1 MKAPR
6 YAVIPAELLFDMP
19 DLPDHLFRTYVV
31 MLGLAWCHEYAYC
44 NESLEELADILS
56 SAENPLSA
64 EAVAK
69 RLRQL
74 AELGLIERRRVGRNR
89 WRTYLIVNYSTN
101 QSVSQPKQSANQ
113 PARSEPREA
122 VTLTGGKGQKSV
134 TLTRGKGQEP
144 VTLTGSKG
152 QEPVTLTG
160 GKGQNNNN
168 NIVVDVDDS
177 DSQSTQNQQQQQ
189 QQHNIAHS
197 RRLLI
202 DYGVHEPTASDLAAL
217 EWVTP
222 DVIRAWTAAIDRMQN
237 VRNRPGVLVTR
248 LGKGAPPP
256 PPPEPARD
264 RYLSGK
270 YADLIQR

>member
-1 MKAPR
+1 MKAPK

-44 NESLEELADILS
+44 NESLEELAEILS
-56 SAENPLSA
+56 SAENRLSE

-101 QSVSQPKQSANQ
+101 QSVSQPNQS
-113 PARSEPREA
+113 ARSERREN
-122 VTLTGGKGQKSV
+122 V
-134 TLTRGKGQEP
+134 TLTRGKGQK
-144 VTLTGSKG
+144 S
-152 QEPVTLTG
+152 VTLTG

-168 NIVVDVDDS
+168 NNNIVVDDDS
-177 DSQSTQNQQQQQ
+177 DSASTQNQKQQQQ
-189 QQHNIAHS
+189 YIAES
-197 RRLLI
+197 RLLLTE
-202 DYGVHEPTASDLAAL
+202 YGVHEPTASDLAAL

-237 VRNRPGVLVTR
+237 VRNRAGVLVTR

-256 PPPEPARD
+256 PPPEPARN

-270 YADLIQR
+270 YAEFIQR